1 MVEFIGF
8 EIALVG
14 VCATRGN
21 KDLSSQI
28 YQFIAV
34 AFDSS
39 SIHKPLEACQMR
51 FLR

>member
-1 MVEFIGF
+1 MRWIVCSLRKEVMVEFIGF

-28 YQFIAV
+28 YQ
-34 AFDSS
+34 
-39 SIHKPLEACQMR
+39 PLEACQMR